1 MGRHRGRGR
10 IQPVNIKYRRNKRLI
25 GTISSSDGGD
35 RKKKKLPNPLDSLA
49 ESCVFVFNAVCNL
62 GFSMQHFLAS
72 LFLS

>member
-35 RKKKKLPNPLDSLA
+35 RKKKK
-49 ESCVFVFNAVCNL
+49 
-62 GFSMQHFLAS
+62 AS
-72 LFLS
+72 